1 MKKIQLLLAIT
12 ILFIASC
19 KTKET
24 TATTTTKNAI
34 ETKSYSFET
43 VANDPTNTQIYTL
56 KNGLKVY
63 LSINKDEPRIQSNIA
78 VKAGSKFDPAETTGL
93 AHYLEHMM
101 FKGTHKI
108 GTKDWEKEEILLD
121 QIAKKFEEHKNEP
134 DEAKKIAI
142 YKEIDQLSYEASK
155 LTIANEYD
163 KMVSSLGAK
172 GTNAYTSNE
181 KTVYLNDI
189 PSNELEKFLKIE
201 GERFQTLVLRLF
213 HTELETV
220 YEEFN
225 RSQDNDGRWVYQGVL
240 EGLFPNHPYG
250 TQTTIG
256 VGEHLKNPS
265 MYNIEDYF
273 NSYYRPNNVAIC
285 LSGDLD
291 PNKTIALIEKYF
303 GDWEKKDIPKFTVP
317 EDKAIEKPI
326 VKETFGP
333 QQETVYL
340 GYKFDGAGTKDA
352 MMISIIDML
361 LANSQAGLIDLDLN
375 LSQKVLSAGS
385 FPQILKD
392 HSVHLLYGY
401 PKEGQTLDEVK
412 DLLLGEIA
420 KLKKGDFDD
429 WLVEAVVTDLK
440 LNRIRT
446 IEKNNGRASL
456 MVDAFIND
464 LPWKKV
470 ITEFDVMENITK
482 ADIVAF
488 ANENYKENYVVSY
501 KKMGEA
507 KRHSV
512 PKPEITQLEL
522 DRDSKSKFLTEIE
535 TMKSTSIEPVF
546 MNFKEQIKRDVVN
559 GVPFS
564 YIKNETN
571 ELFSLSYIFDMGSDN
586 SKEMALAVSY
596 LPYLGTAKYSAEDLK
611 KEFFKLGLDFN
622 VNTGRDQMYITL
634 SGLEKNVAEGVEL
647 FEHILHNVK
656 SDKNAY
662 QDLVSSI
669 LKKRT
674 DAKLNKGVIL
684 RSGLV
689 NMAKYGKKN
698 PFTDQLSAEELQAM
712 DIEKL
717 TKEIKSLTKYHH
729 RIFYYGE
736 KTSKEAV
743 SLLTE
748 KHKVEISLKPNDKR
762 KYKEKDFSKPKV
774 YFTPYDMQQVEL
786 YLIAP
791 DKKFDPQYIAAS
803 MLFNEYFGSGLSSI
817 VFQEIREKKALAYS
831 AYSWYSNARSKDEN
845 NYVYGYIGTQH
856 DKLKDAVETMFT
868 ILNKMPEAE
877 FQFEGAKQAV
887 LKKIE
892 TSRTTG
898 ASVYWEYEK
907 AKKRG
912 LEYDIN
918 QQVYE
923 LVSAFDLNKLNEFFY
938 QHIEGKN
945 YSICVIGNEKSIDL
959 EVLKSMGEYKQ
970 VSLEEAFG
978 Y

>member
-1 MKKIQLLLAIT
+1 MKKIQLLFVFS
-12 ILFIASC
+12 LFLLVAC
-19 KTKET
+19 KTKEST
-24 TATTTTKNAI
+24 STNVKKITSVKD
-34 ETKSYSFET
+34 YSFET
-43 VANDPTNTQIYTL
+43 VANDPTNTQVYTL

-108 GTKDWEKEEILLD
+108 GTKDWEKEKLLLA

-134 DEAKKIAI
+134 NEDKKKAI
-142 YKEIDQLSYEASK
+142 YKEIDHLSYEASK
-155 LTIANEYD
+155 LAIANEYD

-181 KTVYLNDI
+181 RTVYVNDI

-265 MYNIEDYF
+265 LYNIENYF
-273 NSYYRPNNVAIC
+273 NNYYRPNNVAIC

-303 GDWEKKDIPKFTVP
+303 GDWEKKDIPEFIVP
-317 EDKAIEKPI
+317 EYTKLTKPVI
-326 VKETFGP
+326 KETFGP

-340 GYKFDGAGTKDA
+340 GYQFDGAGTKDA
-352 MMISIIDML
+352 MMLSIIDML

-401 PKEGQTLDEVK
+401 PKKGQTLDEVK
-412 DLLLGEIA
+412 DLLLKEIE
-420 KLKKGDFDD
+420 KVKTGDFDD

-464 LPWKKV
+464 LDWNTLV
-470 ITEFDVMENITK
+470 HQFNEMEKITK
-482 ADIVAF
+482 ADIMAF
-488 ANENYKENYVVSY
+488 AKDNYKENYVVSY

-522 DRDSKSKFLTEIE
+522 DRESKSEFLTEFE
-535 TMKSTSIEPVF
+535 KMKSTKVAPVF
-546 MNFKEQIKRDVVN
+546 IDFENEILRTDIK
-559 GVPFS
+559 GLPFS
-564 YIKNETN
+564 YINNKTN
-571 ELFSLSYIFDMGSDN
+571 ELFSLSYIFDMGSDH

-596 LPYLGTAKYSAEDLK
+596 LPYLGTEKYNAEDLK
-611 KEFFKLGLDFN
+611 KQFFKLGLDFK
-622 VNTGRDQMYITL
+622 VNTGRDRMYITL
-634 SGLEKNVAEGVEL
+634 SGLEKNLKEGVEL
-647 FEHILHNVK
+647 FEHILLNVK
-656 SDKNAY
+656 PDKNAY
-662 QDLVSSI
+662 KDLVASI

-674 DAKLNKGVIL
+674 DAKLDKRTIL
-684 RSGLV
+684 RNGLV
-689 NMAKYGKKN
+689 NMAKYGTDN
-698 PFTDQLSAEELQAM
+698 PFTDKLSAEELRSINI
-712 DIEKL
+712 DKL
-717 TKEIKSLTKYHH
+717 TQHIKELTNYAH
-729 RIFYYGE
+729 RVFYYG
-736 KTSKEAV
+736 KNTSTDVLNILE
-743 SLLTE
+743 E
-748 KHKVEISLKPNDKR
+748 KHAVDINLEAPEKKI
-762 KYKEKDFSKPKV
+762 YKENEFNDPKI
-774 YFTPYDMQQVEL
+774 YFTHYDMQQVEL
-786 YLIAP
+786 YLLAP
-791 DKKFDPQYIAAS
+791 DNQFDPKYMAAS

-831 AYSWYSNARSKDEN
+831 AYAWYSNARNIDEN
-845 NYVYGYIGTQH
+845 NYLYGYIGTQH
-856 DKLKDAVETMFT
+856 DKLKDAVGTMFE
-868 ILNKMPEAE
+868 ILNEMPEASL
-877 FQFEGAKQAV
+877 QFEGAKQAV
-887 LKKIE
+887 MKKIA
-892 TSRTTG
+892 TSRKVG
-898 ASVYWEYEK
+898 PSIYWEYEG
-907 AKKRG
+907 AQKRG
-912 LEYDIN
+912 LDYDIN
-918 QQVYE
+918 NKIYEQV
-923 LVSAFDLNKLNEFFY
+923 SDFDLNQLNAFFEE
-938 QHIEGKN
+938 HIKGKN
-945 YSICVIGNEKSIDL
+945 FSICVIGNEKTIDKNI
-959 EVLKSMGEYKQ
+959 LKSMGEFQEVNLKE
-970 VSLEEAFG
+970 SFG